1 MKQITV
7 RLREET
13 IEEVESEAE
22 EADVSRSKVLR
33 DAVESRDEHEEEVE
47 RLREEVEDLR
57 TEVERLRSEKRALID
72 DREERTELVEYVEQ
86 EKTLQQERLEA
97 SAVERAKW
105 WLFGRDVDD

>member
-1 MKQITV
+1 MEQITL

-22 EADVSRSKVLR
+22 EAGVSRSERLR
-33 DAVESRDEHEEEVE
+33 EAVESRNEHEAEVE
-47 RLREEVEDLR
+47 RLREEVDDLR